1 MKNKIFRVLTLSA
14 VLLQTFSTNLNFTEN
29 DKNFYL
35 SNFKSIR
42 GKQLDT
48 IDFILLSEIRDIAN
62 DTYKIHFSVLVNDL
76 EGNDFIVAKFKPAGY
91 GIYNITNGE
100 IMELST
106 NAEFN
111 YTKNDLRN
119 SYYVPTYGF
128 IKKEKGKILNLR
140 NKQFLTN
147 AEFDYLSRYTN
158 KLSRN
163 YKYYLNIKN
172 CNAVRNYYDS
182 NYFSLA
188 KEQYTDSDLEIYNI
202 SDAPEA
208 EYEVPYSDY
217 FRNANA
223 ANEVPINV
231 NNICVY
237 VATMMIVLYN
247 DILTPGFLSD
257 AEFEEYV
264 IPANE
269 QDNDVPGLTNEIIFD
284 NWPDAGDTWA
294 VPMGD
299 KVDEFL
305 DGKNIR
311 YNCKTSV
318 SKFWGVENMLQGSL
332 PKPVVLCGWYPSLD
346 NVNDENED
354 SYISHG
360 IIAYGMYENGKLL
373 VHYGYPGCSQIIIS
387 QASFD
392 HDGSK
397 LWIDS
402 YTNHDNHRNY
412 YKEFYINH
420 YRYRCSCGRLMTC

>member
-1 MKNKIFRVLTLSA
+1 MKNRIFRVLTLSA
-14 VLLQTFSTNLNFTEN
+14 VLLQTYCANLTFAEEN
-29 DKNFYL
+29 KNLYL
-35 SNFKSIR
+35 SNVKSIR
-42 GKQLDT
+42 EKQLDA
-48 IDFILLSEIRDIAN
+48 IDFILLNEIRDIAN

-76 EGNDFIVAKFKPAGY
+76 EGNNFVVAKFKPAGY
-91 GIYNITNGE
+91 GIYNIMNGD

-128 IKKEKGKILNLR
+128 IRKEKGKILNLR

-147 AEFDYLSRYTN
+147 AEFDYLSKHTN
-158 KLSRN
+158 KLSKN
-163 YKYYLNIKN
+163 YKHYMNIKN
-172 CNAVRNYYDS
+172 CETVRNYYDDS
-182 NYFSLA
+182 YFSLP
-188 KEQYTDSDLEIYNI
+188 KKQNTDSYLEIYDVT
-202 SDAPEA
+202 DAPEA

-217 FRNANA
+217 FRNANSEI
-223 ANEVPINV
+223 EVPINV

-237 VATMMIVLYN
+237 VATMMIILYN

-257 AEFEEYV
+257 AEFNKYV
-264 IPANE
+264 ILANE
-269 QDNDVPGLTNEIIFD
+269 ENNDVPGLSNEIIFD
-284 NWPDAGDTWA
+284 NWPDAGTTWA

-305 DGKNIR
+305 NGKNIS

-318 SKFWGVENMLQGSL
+318 SKFWGVENMLKAFL

-346 NVNDENED
+346 SVENTNED
-354 SYISHG
+354 QYISHG

-373 VHYGYPGCSQIIIS
+373 VHYGYPGSSQIIIS

-402 YTNHDNHRNY
+402 YTNHDIHRIY

-420 YRYRCSCGRLMTC
+420 YRYRCSCGKLMTC